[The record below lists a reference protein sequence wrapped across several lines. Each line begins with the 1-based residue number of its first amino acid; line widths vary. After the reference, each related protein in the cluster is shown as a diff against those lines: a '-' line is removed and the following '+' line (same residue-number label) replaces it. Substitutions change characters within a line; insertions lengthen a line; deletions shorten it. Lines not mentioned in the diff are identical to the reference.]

1 MYSIVTR
8 HTYSLNL
15 FKCYVSFHYLSV
27 CQFLAKINY
36 LAFVYCAPGYCSHIV
51 GLIYTLE
58 LIKAQQSPAIS
69 CTSLPQQRHKPRGSK
84 IKDVPISSIV
94 IAKARCERKRKPI
107 DCCYRGSRYDSYFID
122 NYMVSYN
129 NRGVVHTIKLL
140 RRAATGFGKSVRAS
154 LHKMLKDISMSE
166 LVSLSGDLK
175 LHTS

>member
-1 MYSIVTR
+1 LYSIVTR

-107 DCCYRGSRYDSYFID
+107 DCCYRGSRYDSYFI
-122 NYMVSYN
+122 YGLLQQQGRCSH
-129 NRGVVHTIKLL
+129 RQIKLV
-140 RRAATGFGKSVRAS
+140 RRKSSHRIWEVSCRAS
-154 LHKMLKDISMSE
+154 LHKMQKDISMSE
-166 LVSLSGDLK
+166 LVSIC
-175 LHTS
+175 